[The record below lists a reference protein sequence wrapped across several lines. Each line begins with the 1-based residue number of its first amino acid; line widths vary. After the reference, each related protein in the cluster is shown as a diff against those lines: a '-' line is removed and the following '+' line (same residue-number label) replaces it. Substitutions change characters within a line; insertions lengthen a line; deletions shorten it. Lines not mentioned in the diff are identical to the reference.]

1 MIRYIK
7 GNFPHVDVIG
17 GNVVTSL
24 QAAHLISAGCDGLR
38 VGMGVGSI
46 CTTQEV
52 MACGRPQAVSVYQVR
67 RNPCPHETSPEAS
80 RGSQLSEVFNLSEPP
95 PPPSRTD
102 WTRLVPPPVLNGHAL
117 SRLPATGRALR
128 APLRHPGHR
137 RRWDPLAGAPHEGS
151 VPRRVRHH
159 DGLDACGEAL
169 SPRRPPSAL
178 PPSKARGQ
186 RLCCE
191 RRN

>member
-7 GNFPHVDVIG
+7 SNFPLVDVIG

-67 RNPCPHETSPEAS
+67 RNPCPHETSVAHEAS
-80 RGSQLSEVFNLSEPP
+80 RGSQLSKVFNVVCLPQVARFARRFDIPVIADGGIRSPGHLMKALSLGASAIMMGSMLAVRPCPP
-95 PPPSRTD
+95 AARPPPS
-102 WTRLVPPPVLNGHAL
+102 
-117 SRLPATGRALR
+117 
-128 APLRHPGHR
+128 PLRKR
-137 RRWDPLAGAPHEGS
+137 EARAWA
-151 VPRRVRHH
+151 VR
-159 DGLDACGEAL
+159 GE
-169 SPRRPPSAL
+169 
-178 PPSKARGQ
+178 
-186 RLCCE
+186 
-191 RRN
+191 